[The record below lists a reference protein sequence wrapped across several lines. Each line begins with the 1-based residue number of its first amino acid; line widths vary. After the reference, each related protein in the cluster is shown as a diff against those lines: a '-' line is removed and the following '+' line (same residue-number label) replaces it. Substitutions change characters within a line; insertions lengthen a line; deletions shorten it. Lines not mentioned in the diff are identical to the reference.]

1 MAKAGRD
8 HALHADRQAAMS
20 ADLHE
25 RATLAAMRV
34 VEILRLSAEDIELI
48 TELIEHEFTHD
59 LNEPPRN

>member
-1 MAKAGRD
+1 
-8 HALHADRQAAMS
+8 MS

>member
-8 HALHADRQAAMS
+8 HALHADRQTAMS
-20 ADLHE
+20 ADQHE

-34 VEILRLSAEDIELI
+34 VEVLRLPAEDIELI

-59 LNEPPRN
+59 HEPPRN